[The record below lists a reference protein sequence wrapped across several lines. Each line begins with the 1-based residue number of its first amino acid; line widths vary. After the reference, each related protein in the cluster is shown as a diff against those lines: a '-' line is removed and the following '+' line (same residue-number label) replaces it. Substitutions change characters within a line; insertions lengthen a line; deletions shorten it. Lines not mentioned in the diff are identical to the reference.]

1 MLVTRCLSVPAVKTF
16 LHFFLRENCTSVRV
30 AARQCAN
37 LARLLG
43 GSSWPRQK
51 SCYGRLMHTPET
63 QQKFIERRAQGWT
76 FFRLATELGIAKST
90 LIEWSRKFRF
100 EIQNR
105 RALELEDLQDRVL
118 GNVQSRVAALAAKL
132 ARVEEQL
139 ANRYPA
145 VPKQSRTFLKWFHEK
160 YPSP

>member
-1 MLVTRCLSVPAVKTF
+1 
-16 LHFFLRENCTSVRV
+16 
-30 AARQCAN
+30 
-37 LARLLG
+37 
-43 GSSWPRQK
+43 
-51 SCYGRLMHTPET
+51 MHTPET

-118 GNVQSRVAALAAKL
+118 GNVQSRVAALAEKL

-139 ANRYPA
+139 G
-145 VPKQSRTFLKWFHEK
+145 QS
-160 YPSP
+160 PSCGPQAEPHVSEVVS